1 VVLVRVV
8 IVGAGEVGRS
18 IASNLEG
25 THDVVVIDTDA
36 AVIDDLT
43 YSMDVLPLHG
53 DGTDVEV
60 LREAGIEEADMLLA
74 CTDVDETNIVACGAA
89 KTVADVFTVARVKRR
104 GLLDTWEHAEGAF
117 GVDFMVCTDLL
128 TAEAIFRISGLPRA
142 LDVDQFADG
151 LVRMAEFELGPES
164 PIGGKTVAEADQ
176 FDSMTF
182 AAVFRDEDLIV
193 PRGDTRLE
201 PGDRVVVIGS
211 EDSIREFA
219 DEITAGQT
227 QDADD
232 VVILGG
238 SELGFQIAKVFEDRG
253 YRPRLI
259 EVDHDRARELAERL
273 PNTTVMESDV
283 TDTEFLVREHVDKS
297 DVVVAAL
304 GTDEQNLLASL
315 LAERIGTPRTLAVVE
330 TVDYADLFEAVG
342 IDAAINPREEVAEEI
357 VRFTRAGQ
365 TEKVSILEHDR
376 GEVLEIEI
384 GEESVLANRTIVEA
398 AAELPDCVV
407 IGAISREGEL
417 VVPRGATTIVPGDH
431 VVVFADSSVVDEVSD
446 QI

>member
-1 VVLVRVV
+1 MVLVRVV

>member
-1 VVLVRVV
+1 MRVI

-25 THDVVVIDTDA
+25 THDVVVIDSDP
-36 AVIDDLT
+36 AVIEELT
-43 YSMDVLPLHG
+43 YSMDILPVEG
-53 DGTDVEV
+53 DGTDLEV
-60 LREAGIEEADMLLA
+60 LREAGIEQADMLLA

-104 GLLDTWEHAEGAF
+104 GLLDTWEHADDAF

-151 LVRMAEFELGPES
+151 LVRMVEFELDEDS
-164 PIGGKTVAEADQ
+164 PVVGKTVAEADQ

-182 AAVFRDEDLIV
+182 AGVFRDEDLIV
-193 PRGDTRLE
+193 PQGDTRFAA
-201 PGDRVVVIGS
+201 GDRVVVIGS

-219 DEITAGQT
+219 DEVTAAPA

-238 SELGFQIAKVFEDRG
+238 SELGFQIAKLFEDRG

-283 TDTEFLVREHVDKS
+283 TDTEFLVREHVDES
-297 DVVVAAL
+297 DVVVATL

-365 TEKVSILEHDR
+365 TEKVSMLEHDR

-384 GEESVLANRTIVEA
+384 DEDSVLANRTIVEA
-398 AAELPDCVV
+398 TADLPDCVV
-407 IGAISREGEL
+407 IGAISRDGEL
-417 VVPRGATTIVPGDH
+417 VVPRGETTVQPGDH
-431 VVVFADSSVVDEVSD
+431 VVIFVDSTVLDEVS
-446 QI
+446 QRI

>member
-1 VVLVRVV
+1 MRVV